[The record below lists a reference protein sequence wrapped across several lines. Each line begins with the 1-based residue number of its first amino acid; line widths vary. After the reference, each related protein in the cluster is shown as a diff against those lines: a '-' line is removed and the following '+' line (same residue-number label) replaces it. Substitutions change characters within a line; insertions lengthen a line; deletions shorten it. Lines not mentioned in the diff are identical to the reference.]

1 LLNKVP
7 IKGRERVMT
16 VRFEPMADSGLQAL
30 LAAVRR
36 SPIIW
41 RPIVQPDETG
51 IEWAILRKSAHADAF
66 VLAWIA
72 GHVGVARTPVL
83 M

>member
-1 LLNKVP
+1 
-7 IKGRERVMT
+7 MT
-16 VRFEPMADSGLQAL
+16 VRFEPMAGSGLQAL

-41 RPIVQPDETG
+41 RPIVQSAGAG
-51 IEWAILRKSAHADAF
+51 IEWAMLRKSAHADAF

-72 GHVGVARTPVL
+72 GHVGGTRPPTL